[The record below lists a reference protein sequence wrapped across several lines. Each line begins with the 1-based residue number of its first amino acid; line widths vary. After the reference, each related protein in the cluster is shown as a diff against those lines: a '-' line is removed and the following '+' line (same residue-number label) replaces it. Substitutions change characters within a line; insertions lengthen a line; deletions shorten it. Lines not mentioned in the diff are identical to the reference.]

1 MVFINSEALKV
12 LCKQCVLLSKQ
23 DKTSP
28 LELSSHQRAG
38 LNSFLVNATERVLG
52 DSLCLEI
59 SSSSF

>member
-28 LELSSHQRAG
+28 LELSSQSAG
-38 LNSFLVNATERVLG
+38 LNSFFVNATEQVLG

>member
-28 LELSSHQRAG
+28 LELSSQSAG
-38 LNSFLVNATERVLG
+38 LNSFLVNATEQVLG